1 MREKILVLLALCA
14 LIAGCAS
21 LAPHLKAPD
30 LQVVGLTYMGGD
42 SQHQQLRVR
51 IQVTNPNDRQID
63 VRAIDYQVALAGRH
77 FADGSS
83 DEPFKVP
90 ALGQSEFNLNVN
102 ADVAAL
108 VSVVGAHLSDT
119 SLDYELTGTL
129 HLAEGMLRN
138 IPFKNHGKLPLR

>member
-1 MREKILVLLALCA
+1 MRKKIIVFLALCA
-14 LIAGCAS
+14 LMPGCAS
-21 LAPHLKAPD
+21 LNPHLKAPD
-30 LQVVGLTYMGGD
+30 LRVVGLTYMGGD

-51 IQVTNPNDRQID
+51 IQVTNPNDKQIS

-83 DEPFKVP
+83 EEPFNIP

-108 VSVVGAHLSDT
+108 VSVVGAHLNET
-119 SLDYELTGTL
+119 TLDYELTGTL